1 MGLIWRALPCRRDAL
16 PSVPRLTILVALAL
30 CGFAANSLLCR
41 QALLVSAIDP
51 ASFTAWRLLSGALV
65 LWLLTQI
72 RAGTK
77 APLAGDW
84 RGAGSLFVYA
94 IAFSYAYVEL
104 HAGLGALLLFGAVQV
119 TMLVG
124 STLRGERL
132 GWPQWCGAALAL
144 GGLAWLR
151 PPSGAGAEAGLA
163 MLSMLLAGVAW
174 GIYSLLGRASRM
186 PLASTAGNFVRAVP
200 LVLIA
205 LLLAPH
211 PLASPMHGVLYAVLS
226 GAIASGLGYALWYA
240 ALPALRASQA
250 ALLQLLVPVIA
261 AAAGVALLSEPLD
274 ARMLTGGATILVG
287 IALALGA
294 GSRRK
299 ESGR

>member
-1 MGLIWRALPCRRDAL
+1 
-16 PSVPRLTILVALAL
+16 
-30 CGFAANSLLCR
+30 
-41 QALLVSAIDP
+41 
-51 ASFTAWRLLSGALV
+51 
-65 LWLLTQI
+65 
-72 RAGTK
+72 
-77 APLAGDW
+77 
-84 RGAGSLFVYA
+84 
-94 IAFSYAYVEL
+94 
-104 HAGLGALLLFGAVQV
+104 
-119 TMLVG
+119 
-124 STLRGERL
+124 
-132 GWPQWCGAALAL
+132 
-144 GGLAWLR
+144 
-151 PPSGAGAEAGLA
+151 
-163 MLSMLLAGVAW
+163 MLLAGVAW
-174 GIYSLLGRASRM
+174 GIYSLLGRASRA

-240 ALPALRASQA
+240 ALPTLRASQA